1 MQIVKHVF
9 LTSYRR
15 DDCTCLQLVPCRRLL
30 TAPVPLSP
38 VQLRAPVL
46 IQSPLCRHPQA
57 AAAANCSS
65 VSAVLVQKPLK
76 QFEDF
81 RK

>member
-9 LTSYRR
+9 LTPYRW
-15 DDCTCLQLVPCRRLL
+15 DDCACLQLVPCRRLL

-46 IQSPLCRHPQA
+46 IQSPLCRRPQ

-65 VSAVLVQKPLK
+65 VSAALVQKPLK